1 MKNNTKDSKQ
11 MLFEM
16 MQKVNPD
23 ANYGK
28 QIDDIMNSQS
38 KPYIK
43 KFNSVDDAEDYLVNT
58 MTARD
63 EGNSDLGFVRHY
75 VGRNE
80 NGISALV
87 YEDGTVEIFKTLGL
101 CTDRRK
107 EINFKSIV

>member
-23 ANYGK
+23 ANYDKKNG
-28 QIDDIMNSQS
+28 DIMNSYS
-38 KPYIK
+38 KTYIK

-58 MTARD
+58 MSARD
-63 EGNSDLGFVRHY
+63 EGNSDLGFVRQY
-75 VGRNE
+75 VGHNE
-80 NGISALV
+80 NGVSALV
-87 YEDGTVEIFKTLGL
+87 YEDGTIEIFKSLGL
-101 CTDRRK
+101 GSDRRK